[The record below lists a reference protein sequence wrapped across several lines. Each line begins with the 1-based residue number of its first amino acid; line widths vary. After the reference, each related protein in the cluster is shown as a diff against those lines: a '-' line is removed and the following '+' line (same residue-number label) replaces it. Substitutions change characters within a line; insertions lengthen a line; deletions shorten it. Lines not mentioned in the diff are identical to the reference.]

1 MRRWLT
7 VVLSIIVAAAPLWA
21 ASQARA
27 GGGGARIRA
36 CSLLTRELLLKVT
49 PSLNTRLLDQF
60 PPEEEEVGV
69 NGTYCEYGNV
79 GLQVNP
85 FARAQEMRKSM
96 EKEWMPVSGVGDTAF
111 FRNNK
116 NMYAELI
123 VWTGANH
130 FTIQMNVPM
139 GTTAE
144 SLRPNTIALA
154 NAIIP
159 KLR

>member
-1 MRRWLT
+1 VRRTLA
-7 VVLSIIVAAAPLWA
+7 VVLSLIVAAAPLSA

-27 GGGGARIRA
+27 GAGGARIRA
-36 CSLLTRELLLKVT
+36 CSLLTRDLLLKVT
-49 PSLNTRLLDQF
+49 PTLNTRLIDQF
-60 PPEEEEVGV
+60 PPEEEEIGV

-96 EKEWMPVSGVGDTAF
+96 GKEWTPVSGVGDAAF

-116 NMYAELI
+116 GMYAELV

-139 GTTAE
+139 GTAAD
-144 SLRPNTIALA
+144 SLRPNMVALA